1 MTGYVNPD
9 VLVSTDWVSE
19 HVSDPQVRVVEADEE
34 VHYYDS
40 GHIPGAVKVDWQRD
54 LNDPR
59 VRDYVDASSFAR
71 LMDRLGIAND
81 TTVVFYGDNSNWWAC
96 YAYWAF
102 RLYGHAKLRIMDG
115 GRTKWIAEGRP
126 LVKEVPG
133 PSPTSYT
140 VVERHPE
147 IRAYRG
153 EVLAHIGNPS
163 PRHLVVRLPAGHIL
177 VDVRSPQ
184 EFSGRLLHMAEY
196 PQEGAL
202 RGGHIPGAVN
212 IPWAEAVR
220 EDGTFRPAEEIRA
233 VYEGQGITPDKD
245 VITYCRIGERSALT
259 WFVLHELMGY
269 RRVRNY
275 DGSWTEWGN
284 GVGLPIANPSAVG
297 AAVSHPEPGSG
308 TNQ

>member
-1 MTGYVNPD
+1 MTGYVNPN

-19 HVSDPQVRVVEADEE
+19 HLSDPHVRIVEADEE
-34 VHYYDS
+34 VHFYDS
-40 GHIPGAVKVDWQRD
+40 GHIPGAVKVDWQKD

-59 VRDYVDASSFAR
+59 VRDYVDASGFSR
-71 LMDRLGIAND
+71 LMGRLGITD
-81 TTVVFYGDNSNWWAC
+81 KTTVVFYGDNSNWWAC

-102 RLYGHAKLRIMDG
+102 RLYGHAKLKVMNG

-126 LVKEVPG
+126 LVKEAPR
-133 PSPTSYT
+133 PSPTSYN

-177 VDVRSPQ
+177 VDVRSPE

-212 IPWAEAVR
+212 IPWEEAVR
-220 EDGTFRPAEEIRA
+220 EDGTFRSAEEIRA
-233 VYEGQGITPDKD
+233 VYESQGVTPDKD
-245 VITYCRIGERSALT
+245 IVTYCRIGERSALT
-259 WFVLHELMGY
+259 WLVLHELMGY

-284 GVGLPIANPSAVG
+284 LVNVPVEKD
-297 AAVSHPEPGSG
+297 V
-308 TNQ
+308 